1 MGERTRHL
9 LRSALMAAFVG
20 GAAWVFAYQ
29 WIRLEPRTV
38 IHTLRTLPLSSVVL
52 AVLCAALGH
61 LAITGYDFVACRTL
75 GITLPYWKIAA
86 AAFIGSA
93 FGMNAGYPLLTGTPF
108 RLRIYALWGLSAAE
122 VLKAVAGSALAYW
135 TGSLAMAGWVLL
147 LLPPGGLLEQTGLD
161 GRYLGLALLAL
172 WGLAM
177 ASGFLRRFLPEA
189 TRWKVLLP
197 RRRWILAGLCV
208 SGLDWS
214 LASATLFFLLPPA
227 PNLRFFTVLG
237 VYVPAALGVW
247 LLQIPAGIGVLDTAV
262 LFLLPGGADPA
273 PVLGGLLLFRGVYYL
288 LPLLVAG
295 LLFFGLEGRGHLRSR
310 RRYLKSLLHPEGER
324 QTVGPGGP

>member
-1 MGERTRHL
+1 MEERARHL
-9 LRSALMAAFVG
+9 LRSALMAVFVG

-29 WIRLEPRTV
+29 WIRLEPKTV
-38 IHTLRTLPLSSVVL
+38 LAALKTLPPSSVLL
-52 AVLCAALGH
+52 AVLTAALGH
-61 LAITGYDFVACRTL
+61 LAITGYDWVACRSL
-75 GITLPYWKIAA
+75 GIALPYRKIAA

-108 RLRIYALWGLSAAE
+108 RLRIYALWGLSPAE

-135 TGSLAMAGWVLL
+135 TGSLAMAGSVLL
-147 LLPPGGLLEQTGLD
+147 LLPPRGLLEQTGLD
-161 GRYLGLALLAL
+161 GWYAGLLLLAL
-172 WGLAM
+172 WGLTM
-177 ASGFLRRFLPEA
+177 ASGFLRKYLPERI
-189 TRWKVLLP
+189 RWKVLLP
-197 RRRWILAGLCV
+197 QRRRILQGLLV
-208 SGLDWS
+208 SLLDWS
-214 LASATLFFLLPPA
+214 LASATLTFLLPPS
-227 PNLRFFTVLG
+227 PNLDFFAVLG
-237 VYVPAALGVW
+237 IYVPAALGVW

-310 RRYLKSLLHPEGER
+310 RRYLKSLVRPGDGER
-324 QTVGPGGP
+324 RPGPQGS

>member
-1 MGERTRHL
+1 MGERARHL

-29 WIRLEPRTV
+29 WIRLEPKTV
-38 IHTLRTLPLSSVVL
+38 FAALKTLPPSSVVL
-52 AVLCAALGH
+52 AVLSAALGH
-61 LAITGYDFVACRTL
+61 LAITGYDWVACRSL
-75 GITLPYWKIAA
+75 GIALPYRKIAA

-108 RLRIYALWGLSAAE
+108 RLRIYALWGLSPAE

-135 TGSLAMAGWVLL
+135 TGSLAVAGTVLL
-147 LLPPGGLLEQTGLD
+147 LLPPLGLLRQTGLD
-161 GRYLGLALLAL
+161 GRFLGLLLLGL

-177 ASGFLRRFLPEA
+177 ASGFLRKHLPEVV
-189 TRWKVLLP
+189 RWKVLLP
-197 RRRWILAGLCV
+197 QRRRILQGLLV
-208 SGLDWS
+208 SLLDWS
-214 LASATLFFLLPPA
+214 LASATLYFLLPPSRELDYPA
-227 PNLRFFTVLG
+227 VLG

-262 LFLLPGGADPA
+262 LFLLPEGADPA

-310 RRYLKSLLHPEGER
+310 RRYLRSLLRREG
-324 QTVGPGGP
+324 TATPPPPGEP